1 VLKLFESTLASMLV
15 WFTESVKRLFVRARA
30 VDTRFFRKLSELGE
44 KMEET
49 AYTGEKKMANQVD

>member
-1 VLKLFESTLASMLV
+1 MLV